1 MHKCNVKR
9 TFCWTLIY
17 CALRVV
23 HTLCAL
29 MRTLLCSLMCT
40 SRSPLMCT
48 QCVLRCTHKC
58 TISKLSTSSELSSSC
73 LYIDAAHWTTSEIF
87 ADKDGFGILYGI
99 YLFDVLLYRLAK
111 IIFCFVNTKVKFA
124 VNTHNSFS
132 IKGLAM
138 ILYSLYEILIC
149 CSWCA
154 IRLLPQT
161 NLSLLWGTWCC
172 HFMVFRFKEV
182 VSLICRKV
190 SNW

>member
-1 MHKCNVKR
+1 M
-9 TFCWTLIY
+9 
-17 CALRVV
+17 

-48 QCVLRCTHKC
+48 QCVLRCAHTNARSRSCRLHRNWAAAA
-58 TISKLSTSSELSSSC
+58 STSTRHTGQHLKF
-73 LYIDAAHWTTSEIF
+73 LRIKMGLAYI
-87 ADKDGFGILYGI
+87 YNI

-111 IIFCFVNTKVKFA
+111 IILCFVNTKVKFA
-124 VNTHNSFS
+124 VKTHNSFS

-138 ILYSLYEILIC
+138 ILCSLYKILIC

-154 IRLLPQT
+154 IRLLPQA